1 MSDGLLVR
9 GFSSSRCRF
18 VQVTGDNLEILPN
31 CQIHRCAKF
40 NKTHGFTQFYLV
52 DSLTGFLIG
61 GNSDG
66 GW

>member
-1 MSDGLLVR
+1 VMNYLPICHVR
-9 GFSSSRCRF
+9 KWG
-18 VQVTGDNLEILPN
+18 
-31 CQIHRCAKF
+31 KF

-52 DSLTGFLIG
+52 DSLTGFLLG